1 MPSKPQ
7 RTRPRRGLAC
17 GAVAVVLALFWVCLE
32 AGFYPPSAV
41 LDEVRAEGRRL
52 VAGTVRAAKDL
63 AAALP
68 GVVLDRPYFAVQQI
82 KIFGAEAAD
91 RAEIIAGA
99 GLRRGL
105 SIWRIDPREL
115 ERRVAAHP
123 WVKQALVRR
132 EFPRRV
138 VVSVEEWRPAAIVAL
153 ERLYYVD
160 AAGVVFK
167 AVGETDPVD
176 LPLITGVRS
185 AGLPLEERS
194 TQKKLSE
201 VLALARAVE
210 GANLR
215 LSEIRFLPN
224 GEIVLYPT
232 SVRVPFAMGWGDW
245 HGKLLRLKRFLR
257 EWHGQEAHFAAVDM
271 SFAGQA
277 VVRLRRTL

>member
-1 MPSKPQ
+1 MRSNPH
-7 RTRPRRGLAC
+7 RTRRGRGLAC
-17 GAVAVVLALFWVCLE
+17 VAVAMVLVLSWVCLD
-32 AGFYPPSAV
+32 AGFHPPSAA
-41 LDEVRAEGRRL
+41 LDEVRARGRHL
-52 VAGTVRAAKDL
+52 FAGTVRAAKDL

-68 GVVLDRPYFAVQQI
+68 GIVLDRPYFAVQEI
-82 KIFGAEAAD
+82 KVFGAEAAD

-115 ERRVAAHP
+115 ERRVAEHP

-138 VVSVEEWRPAAIVAL
+138 VVTVEEWRPAAIVAL
-153 ERLYYVD
+153 EHLYYVD

-167 AVGETDPVD
+167 ALDETDSVD

-185 AGLPLEERS
+185 AALPLAERS
-194 TQKKLSE
+194 TRDKLSE

-210 GANLR
+210 GADLR

-224 GEIVLYPT
+224 GEVVLYPA
-232 SVRVPFAMGWGDW
+232 SARVPFTMGWGDW
-245 HGKLLRLKRFLR
+245 HEKLLRLKRFLT
-257 EWHGQEAHFAAVDM
+257 EWRGQEAHFAAVDM

>member
-1 MPSKPQ
+1 MG
-7 RTRPRRGLAC
+7 RNPRRRRRVRGPRVALAMLL
-17 GAVAVVLALFWVCLE
+17 VLSWVCLD
-32 AGFYPPSAV
+32 AGIYPPSAA
-41 LDEVRAEGRRL
+41 LDEVRAQGQRL
-52 VAGTVRAAKDL
+52 FAGTVRAAAGL

-68 GVVLDRPYFAVQQI
+68 GVVLDRPYFAVQEI
-82 KIFGAEAAD
+82 KVFGAEAAD

-115 ERRVAAHP
+115 ERRVGEHP

-167 AVGETDPVD
+167 AVDETDPVD
-176 LPLITGVRS
+176 LPLITGLRSAALPLQVRS
-185 AGLPLEERS
+185 TRDR
-194 TQKKLSE
+194 LSE
-201 VLALARAVE
+201 VLALAREVE
-210 GANLR
+210 SADLR

-224 GEIVLYPT
+224 GEIVLYPA
-232 SVRVPFAMGWGDW
+232 SARVPFTMGWGDW
-245 HGKLLRLKRFLR
+245 PQKLLRLKRFLR
-257 EWHGQEAHFAAVDM
+257 EWDGQEAHFAAVDM

-277 VVRLRRTL
+277 VVRRRQTL